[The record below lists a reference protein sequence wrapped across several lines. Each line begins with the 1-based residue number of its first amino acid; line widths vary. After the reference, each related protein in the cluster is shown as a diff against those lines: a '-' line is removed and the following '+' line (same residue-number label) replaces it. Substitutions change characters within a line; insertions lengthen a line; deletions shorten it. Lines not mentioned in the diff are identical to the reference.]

1 MTFLL
6 VQHLDPKHESK
17 LTDLLAKATGMK
29 VTEAREGMTMC
40 ANCVFVIPPNKS
52 MALVHGVLK
61 LTPRGEAR
69 LPHLAVD
76 ILFKSLAEDLKSRA
90 IGVVLSGTGSDG
102 SQGLAEIKAAGGIT
116 FAQDEASAKYSGMPV
131 SAVQS
136 GCVDFV
142 LPPDGIARELVRI
155 GRHPYVAHAEEAA
168 PMAAPES
175 EHYRKILA
183 LVRTASGVNFEHYRE
198 TTIRRRIL
206 RRMAVHSHTDL
217 AEYASYLEKNRPESH
232 ALYENLLI
240 TVTSFF
246 RDPAVFKAL
255 DREVFPAL
263 MQKKPDTIRIWSAGC
278 STGQETYSLAM
289 ALLEF
294 LGDKPHRPT
303 VQIFGTD
310 IADSRSIE
318 KARVGLYP
326 EAIELEV
333 SPERLRRFFTKE
345 TVGYRVRK
353 SVRELCVFAKQ
364 NVMADP
370 PFSRLD
376 LISCRNVLIYLAP
389 VAQRRVIETFH
400 YALSPGG
407 FLVLGESETVGEHT
421 ELFGVVDKKQKIY
434 SRKTTTTLP
443 YLHAAA
449 DPQAGKATLAPPP
462 RQDAAGPAE
471 FQREATAWRWAGTLR
486 RAC

>member
-1 MTFLL
+1 MPRSSRKANSRAVSGGNVSRFPIVGVGASAGGLEALTALLKELPTNTGMTFLL

-52 MALVHGVLK
+52 MALVQGVLK

-76 ILFKSLAEDLKSRA
+76 ILFKSLAGDLKSRA

-155 GRHPYVAHAEEAA
+155 GRHPYVAHAEES
-168 PMAAPES
+168 PPPLAAPES
-175 EHYRKILA
+175 DHYRKILA
-183 LVRTASGVNFEHYRE
+183 LVRTASGVNFDHYRE

-217 AEYASYLEKNRPESH
+217 AEYSSYLEKNRPESH
-232 ALYENLLI
+232 VLYENLLI

-246 RDPAVFKAL
+246 RDLAVFAAL
-255 DREVFPAL
+255 QREVFPAL
-263 MQKKPDTIRIWSAGC
+263 MRRNPDTIRIWSAGC
-278 STGQETYSLAM
+278 STGQETYSLAI

-294 LGDKPHRPT
+294 LENKPQRPT

-310 IADSRSIE
+310 IADGRSIE
-318 KARVGLYP
+318 KAREGLYL
-326 EAIELEV
+326 EGIEREV
-333 SPERLRRFFTKE
+333 SPERLQRFFTKE
-345 TVGYRVRK
+345 TAGYRVRK

-370 PFSRLD
+370 P
-376 LISCRNVLIYLAP
+376 
-389 VAQRRVIETFH
+389 
-400 YALSPGG
+400 
-407 FLVLGESETVGEHT
+407 
-421 ELFGVVDKKQKIY
+421 
-434 SRKTTTTLP
+434 
-443 YLHAAA
+443 
-449 DPQAGKATLAPPP
+449 
-462 RQDAAGPAE
+462 
-471 FQREATAWRWAGTLR
+471 
-486 RAC
+486 